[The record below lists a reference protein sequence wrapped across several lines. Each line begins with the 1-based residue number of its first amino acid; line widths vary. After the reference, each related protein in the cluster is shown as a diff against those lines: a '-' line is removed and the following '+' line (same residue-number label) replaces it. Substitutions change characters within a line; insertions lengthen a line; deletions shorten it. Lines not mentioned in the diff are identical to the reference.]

1 MRPAGQQISG
11 RLNMYFVVEF
21 PEENNFTAVVPQT
34 WCTGKTC
41 YWPPYPNT
49 DRIRKASINQETPDL
64 CTWTNHPIIIKK
76 RKDNY
81 TKAHAFYIRAKKGES
96 LDTEPE
102 DGDKK
107 RQRKKNLKYHLD
119 CDDEEEEVGRFPC
132 APKPPRFD
140 GPPKKK
146 SKQLPSA
153 QPLGLNFKKATDQSE
168 DSVQF
173 HAPPTPMTT
182 SGHQSG
188 GGYRFSTDPTSQGKY
203 SANSS
208 QNGNGF
214 LLQHIVNPFSFIK
227 TDSVQFHAPPT
238 PMTTSGHHS
247 GGGYR
252 FSTDPT
258 SQAKYSANSSQNG
271 NGFLLQHIVNPF
283 SFIETDSVQFHAP
296 PTPMTTS
303 GHQSGGYG
311 CSSLG
316 PAFQHPENFYRL
328 ILQHLRELAEELRDV
343 KQQVSLNTAI
353 LQSLTAG
360 TNVDMSIPPDVIL
373 PLEDRSMLEDIER
386 ELGQNLELTEKLV
399 AYLASRGGRNLKD
412 SVKRIFQS
420 LFTNN
425 LAMGMNWTGSGQKV
439 SFNSLHLKRVIHRA
453 VRKNPATGETTEEA
467 LQKEVSRFL
476 KGASD
481 REGGRRQR
489 QRQGEPRAE
498 N

>member
-1 MRPAGQQISG
+1 
-11 RLNMYFVVEF
+11 MYFVVEF

-238 PMTTSGHHS
+238 PMTTSGH
-247 GGGYR
+247 
-252 FSTDPT
+252 
-258 SQAKYSANSSQNG
+258 
-271 NGFLLQHIVNPF
+271 
-283 SFIETDSVQFHAP
+283 
-296 PTPMTTS
+296 
-303 GHQSGGYG
+303 QSGAGYG

>member
-1 MRPAGQQISG
+1 
-11 RLNMYFVVEF
+11 MYFVVEF

-140 GPPKKK
+140 GPPKK
-146 SKQLPSA
+146 
-153 QPLGLNFKKATDQSE
+153 N
-168 DSVQF
+168 SVQF

-188 GGYRFSTDPTSQGKY
+188 GGYRFSTDPTSQ
-203 SANSS
+203 
-208 QNGNGF
+208 
-214 LLQHIVNPFSFIK
+214 
-227 TDSVQFHAPPT
+227 
-238 PMTTSGHHS
+238 
-247 GGGYR
+247 
-252 FSTDPT
+252 
-258 SQAKYSANSSQNG
+258 
-271 NGFLLQHIVNPF
+271 
-283 SFIETDSVQFHAP
+283 DSVQFHAP

-481 REGGRRQR
+481 REG
-489 QRQGEPRAE
+489 
-498 N
+498 